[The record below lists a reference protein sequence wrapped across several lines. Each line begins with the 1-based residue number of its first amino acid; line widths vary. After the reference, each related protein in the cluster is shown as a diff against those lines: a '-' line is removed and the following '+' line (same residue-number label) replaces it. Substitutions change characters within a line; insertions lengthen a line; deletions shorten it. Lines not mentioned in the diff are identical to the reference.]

1 MSHQFA
7 QASLPPPLNRLHDD
21 QRRSVMTFSGHSE
34 NARGLAGQ
42 EGPETWCRPTVSERY
57 RQAYCTIAQRATEK
71 APPVLDGPKSF
82 ALGLPMSGKPAD

>member
-42 EGPETWCRPTVSERY
+42 E
-57 RQAYCTIAQRATEK
+57 AQKRSLVIGVENEAAARTEADRK
-71 APPVLDGPKSF
+71 PLRIDAGRCF
-82 ALGLPMSGKPAD
+82 RGKPAA